1 MRGKIGNMRLKVGFL
16 IVLMGLFTVILDAAN
31 NVPGDRPFVVV
42 IDAGHGGTDPGA
54 IGHITQE
61 KDLNLSVSLLAG
73 QMIKQ
78 AYPEVE
84 VLYTR
89 ETDVFI
95 PLQKRADFVNKNNA
109 NLFICVH
116 TNASPIPSARG
127 AETFVLGTDKL
138 ERNLDVAMRENAVI
152 KLESDYQTKYHGFDP
167 NSIDSYIMFE
177 LMQNQYLDQ
186 SLNYASLLQQQFA
199 SAKRG
204 DRGVRQAAFWVLLK
218 SACPSVLVE
227 MGFISNA
234 EEEKFMA
241 SEAGQTKIAQ
251 TICDAFGPFYRRA
264 TGLKIDTVLRVDE
277 EPVKPVQV
285 TESKPIETV
294 EPKPV
299 QTQEEKP
306 VQKTLYAVQIFA
318 SHEELQEND
327 PRFGGL
333 KGCKYIKSGDWYKYY
348 YGATTSR
355 EEVTRLQHQLNLRF
369 PGCFVIKL

>member
-1 MRGKIGNMRLKVGFL
+1 MRLKVGFV
-16 IVLMGLFTVILDAAN
+16 ILMLGLFAGVLSAAN
-31 NVPGDRPFVVV
+31 KIPEKRPFVVV

-54 IGHITQE
+54 VGPIAQE

-73 QMIKQ
+73 KMIKE

-84 VLYTR
+84 VVYTR

-127 AETFVLGTDKL
+127 AETYVLGTDKL
-138 ERNLDVAMRENAVI
+138 DRNLDVAMRENAVI

-186 SLNYASLLQQQFA
+186 SLSYASLLQQQFA

-227 MGFISNA
+227 MGFISNT

-241 SEAGQTKIAQ
+241 SEVGQTKIAK
-251 TICDAFGPFYRRA
+251 TICDAFGPFYKKV
-264 TGLKIDTVLRVDE
+264 TGLKIDTVAPVVE
-277 EPVKPVQV
+277 EKPAVVVPVETKPEVTNDKPSQVTDTKPV
-285 TESKPIETV
+285 ETR
-294 EPKPV
+294 
-299 QTQEEKP
+299 EEKP
-306 VQKTLYAVQIFA
+306 VDGPRYAVQIFA
-318 SHEELQEND
+318 LHEKISMND
-327 PRFGGL
+327 ARFSGL
-333 KGCKYIKSGDWYKYY
+333 KNYGYLKMGDWYKYY
-348 YGATTSR
+348 CGVTLNR
-355 EEVTRLQHQLNLRF
+355 EEALRTQEKLKDRF
-369 PGCFVIKL
+369 PGCFVIKF

>member
-1 MRGKIGNMRLKVGFL
+1 MRLKVGFVIL
-16 IVLMGLFTVILDAAN
+16 ILGLFAGVLSAAN
-31 NVPGDRPFVVV
+31 KIPEKRPFVVV

-54 IGHITQE
+54 VGHVAQE

-73 QMIKQ
+73 KMIKE

-84 VLYTR
+84 VVYTR

-127 AETFVLGTDKL
+127 AETYVLGTDKL
-138 ERNLDVAMRENAVI
+138 DRNLDVAMRENAVI

-186 SLNYASLLQQQFA
+186 SLSYASLLQQQFA

-227 MGFISNA
+227 MGFISNT

-241 SEAGQTKIAQ
+241 SEVGQTKIAK
-251 TICDAFGPFYRRA
+251 TICDAFGPFYKKV
-264 TGLKIDTVLRVDE
+264 TGLKIDTVA
-277 EPVKPVQV
+277 PVV
-285 TESKPIETV
+285 
-294 EPKPV
+294 
-299 QTQEEKP
+299 EEKP
-306 VQKTLYAVQIFA
+306 VVAAPVETKPEVTNDKPAQVADTKPVEVGNEKQVDGPRYAVQIFA
-318 SHEELQEND
+318 LHEKISMND
-327 PRFGGL
+327 PRFSGL
-333 KGCKYIKSGDWYKYY
+333 KNYGYLRMGDWYKYY
-348 YGATTSR
+348 CGVTLNR
-355 EEVTRLQHQLNLRF
+355 EEALRTQEKLKDRF
-369 PGCFVIKL
+369 PGCYVIKF

>member
-1 MRGKIGNMRLKVGFL
+1 MRLKVGFAIL
-16 IVLMGLFTVILDAAN
+16 ILGLFAGVLSAAN
-31 NVPGDRPFVVV
+31 KIPEKRPFVVV

-54 IGHITQE
+54 VGHIAQE

-73 QMIKQ
+73 KMIKE

-84 VLYTR
+84 VVYTR

-127 AETFVLGTDKL
+127 AETYVLGTDKL
-138 ERNLDVAMRENAVI
+138 DRNLDVAMRENAVI

-186 SLNYASLLQQQFA
+186 SLSYASLLQQQFA

-227 MGFISNA
+227 MGFISNT

-241 SEAGQTKIAQ
+241 SEVGQTKIAK
-251 TICDAFGPFYRRA
+251 TICDAFGPFYKKV
-264 TGLKIDTVLRVDE
+264 TGLKIDTVA
-277 EPVKPVQV
+277 PVV
-285 TESKPIETV
+285 
-294 EPKPV
+294 
-299 QTQEEKP
+299 EEKP
-306 VQKTLYAVQIFA
+306 AVVVPVETKPEVTNDKPSQVTDTKPVEIREEKQVDGPRYAVQIFA
-318 SHEELQEND
+318 LHEKISMND
-327 PRFGGL
+327 ARFSGL
-333 KGCKYIKSGDWYKYY
+333 KNYGYLKMGDWYKYY
-348 YGATTSR
+348 CGVTLNR
-355 EEVTRLQHQLNLRF
+355 EEALRTQEKLKDRF
-369 PGCFVIKL
+369 PGCFVIKF

>member
-1 MRGKIGNMRLKVGFL
+1 MRLKVGFVIL
-16 IVLMGLFTVILDAAN
+16 ILGLFAGVLSAAN
-31 NVPGDRPFVVV
+31 KIPEKRPFVVV

-54 IGHITQE
+54 VGPIAQE

-73 QMIKQ
+73 KMIKE

-84 VLYTR
+84 VVYTR

-127 AETFVLGTDKL
+127 AETYVLGTDKL
-138 ERNLDVAMRENAVI
+138 DRNLDVAMRENAVI

-186 SLNYASLLQQQFA
+186 SLSYASLLQQQFA

-227 MGFISNA
+227 MGFISNT

-241 SEAGQTKIAQ
+241 SEVGQTKIAK
-251 TICDAFGPFYRRA
+251 TICDAFGPFYKKV
-264 TGLKIDTVLRVDE
+264 TGLKIDTVAPVVE
-277 EPVKPVQV
+277 EKPAVVVPVETKPEVTNDKPSQVTDTKPV
-285 TESKPIETV
+285 ETR
-294 EPKPV
+294 
-299 QTQEEKP
+299 EEKP
-306 VQKTLYAVQIFA
+306 VDGPRYAVQIFA
-318 SHEELQEND
+318 LHEKISMND
-327 PRFGGL
+327 ARFSGL
-333 KGCKYIKSGDWYKYY
+333 KNYGYLKMGDWYKYY
-348 YGATTSR
+348 CGVTLNR
-355 EEVTRLQHQLNLRF
+355 EEALRTQEKLKDRF
-369 PGCFVIKL
+369 PGCFVIKF

>member
-1 MRGKIGNMRLKVGFL
+1 MRLKVGFVIL
-16 IVLMGLFTVILDAAN
+16 ILGLFAGVLSAAN
-31 NVPGDRPFVVV
+31 KIPEKRPFVVV

-54 IGHITQE
+54 VGHIAQE

-73 QMIKQ
+73 KMIKE

-84 VLYTR
+84 VVYTR

-127 AETFVLGTDKL
+127 AETYVLGTDKL
-138 ERNLDVAMRENAVI
+138 DRNLDVAMRENAVI

-186 SLNYASLLQQQFA
+186 SLSYASLLQQQFA

-227 MGFISNA
+227 MGFISNT

-241 SEAGQTKIAQ
+241 SEVGQTKIAK
-251 TICDAFGPFYRRA
+251 TICDAFGPFYKKV
-264 TGLKIDTVLRVDE
+264 TGLKIDTVA
-277 EPVKPVQV
+277 PVV
-285 TESKPIETV
+285 
-294 EPKPV
+294 
-299 QTQEEKP
+299 EEKP
-306 VQKTLYAVQIFA
+306 VVAAPVETKPEVTNDKPAQVADTKPVEVGNEKQVDGPRYAVQIFA
-318 SHEELQEND
+318 LHEKISMND
-327 PRFGGL
+327 PRFSGL
-333 KGCKYIKSGDWYKYY
+333 KNYGYLRMGDWYKYY
-348 YGATTSR
+348 CGVTLNR
-355 EEVTRLQHQLNLRF
+355 EEALRTQEKLKDRF
-369 PGCFVIKL
+369 PGCYVIKF